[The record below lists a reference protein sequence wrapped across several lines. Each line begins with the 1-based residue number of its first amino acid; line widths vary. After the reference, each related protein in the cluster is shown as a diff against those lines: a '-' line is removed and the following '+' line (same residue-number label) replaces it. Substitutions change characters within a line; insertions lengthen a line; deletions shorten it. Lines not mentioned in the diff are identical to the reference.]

1 MQYMQYYAPPGNELP
16 QAVPENI
23 ADAIPSENGNA
34 GSALNDA
41 NEHMA
46 VEENGGANDAVI
58 GNRMDE
64 DGVEAK
70 DDMTQEGNKGEGS
83 GVGHMATEDTQGEA
97 QASTNDKMEEANATS
112 TDKMEEANAMS
123 ADKMEEANAMSA
135 DKMEEANAMSMDK
148 TEEANA
154 TSTDKTEEAN
164 SDPKDKMDEE

>member
-1 MQYMQYYAPPGNELP
+1 MQYMQYYAPPANELP

-46 VEENGGANDAVI
+46 VEENGGATDTVI
-58 GNRMDE
+58 DNRMEE

-70 DDMTQEGNKGEGS
+70 DDMTQEGNMGEGS
-83 GVGHMATEDTQGEA
+83 GEGHMATEDTQSEGHMATEDTQGEA
-97 QASTNDKMEEANATS
+97 QASTNDKMEEANAAS
-112 TDKMEEANAMS
+112 TDEMV
-123 ADKMEEANAMSA
+123 
-135 DKMEEANAMSMDK
+135 
-148 TEEANA
+148 EANA
-154 TSTDKTEEAN
+154 TSTDKMEEEN